1 LGFMI
6 LDEPTIHLDSQRRSE
21 LLNVIKESTN
31 AVPQIIV
38 VTHDEEVLRI
48 ADYVIRVEKLGDV
61 SKVREGVNQ

>member
-38 VTHDEEVLRI
+38 VTHER
-48 ADYVIRVEKLGDV
+48 DYQRAG
-61 SKVREGVNQ
+61 